1 MIMAFVLQK
10 LHMIRITY
18 QVLFSAVLPM
28 RTKARRPSQAKSR
41 LQSHD
46 NRFPGCYNN
55 PGYRDE
61 VAIKRP
67 AAFWVRNKV
76 LDLNQPMRR
85 ASRLPIVA
93 ACLLS
98 ACLALQLAA
107 WPTAAAAAD
116 QVRIGIARTMSDV
129 GYYVADAMGFFRDE
143 GIEVSMTPFNSAA
156 QMMAPLGVGDLDVGG
171 GTVSAG
177 FYNSVGRGIATKIVA
192 DQASMKPGYGYSSLM
207 VRKDLVDSGRYKTLA
222 DLKGMKVAIGAPG
235 TGTASALN
243 ETLKMGG
250 LKYVDVDVVYLGFPE
265 HLPAFLN
272 KGIDAAISNE
282 PTMTLEIEQGAA
294 VRIVGN
300 DVTYPDQQTAVVFY
314 SERFIKSGHDVAE
327 RFMRAYIRGVRLYN
341 DALKDGRL
349 AGPAA
354 GRIIPILSKYTSTK
368 DEAMFRRIIPSAVN
382 PDGEVNVAGLRRDLA
397 FFREIGLIESKDVSA
412 DGVVD
417 GSFVK
422 AAVTQLGPYKAASSR

>member
-1 MIMAFVLQK
+1 M
-10 LHMIRITY
+10 RD
-18 QVLFSAVLPM
+18 QVLELS
-28 RTKARRPSQAKSR
+28 RTLRRVRKS
-41 LQSHD
+41 
-46 NRFPGCYNN
+46 F
-55 PGYRDE
+55 
-61 VAIKRP
+61 VVP
-67 AAFWVRNKV
+67 ACI
-76 LDLNQPMRR
+76 
-85 ASRLPIVA
+85 S
-93 ACLLS
+93 S

-107 WPTAAAAAD
+107 WSSGAAAAEVA

-129 GYYVADAMGFFRDE
+129 GYYVADAMGFFRGE
-143 GIEVSMTPFNSAA
+143 GIEVTMTPFNSAA

-177 FYNSVGRGIATKIVA
+177 FYNSIGRGIATKIVA

-250 LKYVDVDVVYLGFPE
+250 LKYGDVDVIYLGFPE

-314 SERFIKSGHDVAE
+314 SEGFIKNRRDVAE
-327 RFMRAYIRGVRLYN
+327 RFMRGYIRGVRLYN

-349 AGPAA
+349 AGPTADKVIA
-354 GRIIPILSKYTSTK
+354 ILTKYTSTK

-382 PDGEVNVAGLRRDLA
+382 PNGEVNVAGLRRDLA
-397 FFREIGLIESKDVSA
+397 FFRELGLIESKDVSA

-422 AAVTQLGPYKAASSR
+422 AAIGQLGPYRVSTGP